1 MAPIPNQQQQMHLAQ
16 VRQQFLQALAMFDDY
31 HYSEPNAADA
41 QQPGILGMFNCICML
56 TRQGQTLRTISKL
69 VGENGAFGGFL
80 QSSIP
85 LPVDFQGLW
94 CRIFYRHQRALVL
107 VMDVNIQD
115 FIIYD
120 LETGHAEGRWTLHEP
135 LPEGAWLSS
144 VSTGVEDDD
153 LKFWLN
159 YILDENEHS
168 IECLFDALVEEGYAA

>member
-1 MAPIPNQQQQMHLAQ
+1 MAPIPNQQQQLQ
-16 VRQQFLQALAMFDDY
+16 LFLQGLALFDDY
-31 HYSEPNAADA
+31 YVSEPSEADA
-41 QQPGILGMFNCICML
+41 QQPGILGMFDCICML

-107 VMDVNIQD
+107 VMDVNRQD

-135 LPEGAWLSS
+135 LPEGSWLSS

-159 YILDENEHS
+159 YTVGDNMHS
-168 IECLFDALVEEGYAA
+168 VDCWFNALVEEGYAA